1 MMFRVFFGLVN
12 LGFWVWLLAAIAGTG
27 DVCDGETG
35 EMLEACEAGA
45 AVGGFASAALILF
58 LWVAVDVILYV
69 GYRIFRRKPREA

>member
-1 MMFRVFFGLVN
+1 MFRVFFGLVN
-12 LGFWVWLLAAIAGTG
+12 LGFWVWLLAAILGTG
-27 DVCDGETG
+27 DVCAGETG